1 MKPHKISDILFFGDV
16 ESPSDT
22 EIQLYSPQ
30 GETQKRRIPLKN
42 VFDAV
47 VKTAKESGLTV
58 ELQSERIVFITNKD
72 TIK

>member
-1 MKPHKISDILFFGDV
+1 MAINNNNLYVFPNQAELPESLDNCFF
-16 ESPSDT
+16 
-22 EIQLYSPQ
+22 IA
-30 GETQKRRIPLKN
+30 GETHKRNIPLKN